1 MTILLAAL
9 FLLNL
14 FVGSVDI
21 PVADVLAILAG
32 GGDAGSPA
40 NFIVLGSRVPQAVT
54 SLLAGAGLTLSGL
67 MLQTAFRNPLAG
79 PSVLGI
85 NSGASL
91 GVAIVVLFLGSSVS
105 AAGFSWGGYVAV
117 LIGAFAGSA
126 AIMGLLLLFSVWLKN
141 DLMLLITGIMIGYLA
156 SSVIMLLNYV
166 SSAEGVHGYVMW
178 GMGNFSGVSLDQ
190 LPVFAAL
197 ALFGI
202 LLTVL
207 LIKPL
212 NLLQLGDNYARNL
225 GLSINAVRNLL
236 LVATGVL
243 SSVVTA
249 FCGPVSF
256 IGLAVPHIAKMI
268 YRTADHRVLVPGCI
282 LTGGVVGL
290 LCNLLCVLPGD
301 FILPLNGVTPLIGVP
316 VILYVILRPGIAP
329 ISERRP
335 KAPLKIN
342 PPKRRRYIVL
352 CPGSIPGVQ
361 SPKISLQISR
371 LCIFKQH
378 LIERYRT
385 QMPQFCVFLLECA
398 IGGGFID
405 ASQSLGDGYPEIFSI
420 HHGHSAHLARQD
432 EIQVFVGD
440 FSCHFL
446 TSFAS
451 TKEIAGSDFSV

>member
-1 MTILLAAL
+1 MTFLLAVL

-21 PVADVLAILAG
+21 PVADVLAILVG

-91 GVAIVVLFLGSSVS
+91 GVAIVVLFLGGSVS

-117 LIGAFAGSA
+117 LTGAFAGSA

-316 VILYVILRPGIAP
+316 VILYVILR
-329 ISERRP
+329 RR
-335 KAPLKIN
+335 
-342 PPKRRRYIVL
+342 
-352 CPGSIPGVQ
+352 
-361 SPKISLQISR
+361 SR
-371 LCIFKQH
+371 
-378 LIERYRT
+378 
-385 QMPQFCVFLLECA
+385 P
-398 IGGGFID
+398 
-405 ASQSLGDGYPEIFSI
+405 
-420 HHGHSAHLARQD
+420 
-432 EIQVFVGD
+432 
-440 FSCHFL
+440 
-446 TSFAS
+446 
-451 TKEIAGSDFSV
+451 